1 VNWEE
6 AQEAGFSLKD
16 IEKNP
21 ERGARF
27 TDLPPA
33 AAKARNYTSWSR
45 DFSTWVYGFQKLD
58 LLRSPSTGKVSKA
71 GEDER
76 DFRMRLQL
84 VMREQR
90 DDAVDALKKKFA
102 TKIASLQEKIRKAQ
116 LVVEREADQ
125 ASQAKMQTAI
135 SFGATLL
142 GAVLGRK
149 SGIKSTVGKAT
160 TAARGIGRSAQQ
172 QSDVARAK
180 ETVETYQQQLEDLNS
195 EFEAEAEALANKIDP
210 TTEELETV
218 TIRPK
223 KTDISVQLVALVWV
237 PYRDG
242 EPAW

>member
-1 VNWEE
+1 
-6 AQEAGFSLKD
+6 
-16 IEKNP
+16 
-21 ERGARF
+21 
-27 TDLPPA
+27 
-33 AAKARNYTSWSR
+33 
-45 DFSTWVYGFQKLD
+45 
-58 LLRSPSTGKVSKA
+58 
-71 GEDER
+71 
-76 DFRMRLQL
+76 MRLQL
-84 VMREQR
+84 AMREQR

-102 TKIASLQEKIRKAQ
+102 TKMASLQEKIRKAQ

-160 TAARGIGRSAQQ
+160 TAARGLGRSAQQ

-210 TTEELETV
+210 MSEELEPV